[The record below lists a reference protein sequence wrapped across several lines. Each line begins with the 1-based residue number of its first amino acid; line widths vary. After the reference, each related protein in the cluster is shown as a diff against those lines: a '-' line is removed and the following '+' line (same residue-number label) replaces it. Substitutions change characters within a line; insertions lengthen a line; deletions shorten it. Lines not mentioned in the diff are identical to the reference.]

1 MISFGLSRVS
11 ALGRQTRFRLAA
23 ARSVVAFGTSAALFP
38 AAHNALVSVGRS
50 LIYKFRRFYNIGRT
64 SEPAESLRTNSRRA
78 LEGHDPRVRE
88 DIGALALFVGKAMSH
103 LSCRT
108 HGMGS
113 FEASDYSNFVP
124 TVGTSDSAF

>member
-1 MISFGLSRVS
+1 MISFGLTRVS
-11 ALGRQTRFRLAA
+11 AFGRQTRFRIAA
-23 ARSVVAFGTSAALFP
+23 ARSVVAFGTSAALIP

-88 DIGALALFVGKAMSH
+88 DIRPFTILFKESYAT
-103 LSCRT
+103 LKLQNT
-108 HGMGS
+108 WHGVIQS
-113 FEASDYSNFVP
+113 L
-124 TVGTSDSAF
+124 